1 MREMMRKGASVEVR
15 LYIEGEDEPAHDYT
29 QLAAQIARQVVEL
42 GIDAYKKSG
51 AFQVTLTSANVLE
64 GPAGEEEAEASP

>member
-1 MREMMRKGASVEVR
+1 MREMMRKGATVEVR
-15 LYIEGEDEPAHDYT
+15 LYIEGEDEPAHDFA
-29 QLAAQIARQVVEL
+29 QLATQIARQVIAL

-64 GPAGEEEAEASP
+64 GSAGEETDG